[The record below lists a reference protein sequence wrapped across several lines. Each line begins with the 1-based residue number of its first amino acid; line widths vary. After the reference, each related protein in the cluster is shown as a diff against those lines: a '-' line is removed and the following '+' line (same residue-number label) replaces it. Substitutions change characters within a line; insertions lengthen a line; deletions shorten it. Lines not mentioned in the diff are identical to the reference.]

1 MLLILSF
8 NTILLFINWSTTT
21 YSWPIVT
28 TYKSI
33 LVIFIL
39 LTNSKV
45 ITVVGTVL
53 NAIINLIF
61 LSSTVT
67 LVVIILYSEVFSTY
81 KY

>member
-28 TYKSI
+28 TYESI

-45 ITVVGTVL
+45 ITVVGAVL
-53 NAIINLIF
+53 DAIINLIF